1 MWIRENHYFEIETSS
16 GNYLQDCFEKGKDGR
31 RDISVTAC
39 NSNAPHP
46 EIETDYNEGDCQP
59 KRHLSQRL
67 RFPSL
72 SFLRKQESIIMDSH
86 FRENDIHGRQTLCHD
101 SSFHKA
107 LNGIKMLW
115 I

>member
-1 MWIRENHYFEIETSS
+1 
-16 GNYLQDCFEKGKDGR
+16 
-31 RDISVTAC
+31 
-39 NSNAPHP
+39 
-46 EIETDYNEGDCQP
+46 
-59 KRHLSQRL
+59 
-67 RFPSL
+67 
-72 SFLRKQESIIMDSH
+72 MDSH